1 MDRDL
6 SREGDRF
13 EARDAIT
20 AVVRPWV
27 EALTLA
33 EVEAAFDGTGVCWGL
48 YRDFVEMVENDPR
61 CSPANPMFEELEQ
74 PRVGRY
80 LVPGSPLC
88 FGASP
93 RVPVK
98 PAPRLGENT
107 DEVLA
112 SILGL
117 GDGQIGGLH
126 DRGIIAGPT
135 NE

>member
-1 MDRDL
+1 
-6 SREGDRF
+6 
-13 EARDAIT
+13 
-20 AVVRPWV
+20 
-27 EALTLA
+27 
-33 EVEAAFDGTGVCWGL
+33 
-48 YRDFVEMVENDPR
+48 MVENDPR

-74 PRVGRY
+74 PGVGRY